1 MVTGSINP
9 AVSPVAFWIALS
21 ITAAILLTAVVRLLI
36 RLRRGRPPIDDD
48 GNIQRLSELAIVTAE
63 ASGGPRTP
71 VGDTYRHQS
80 AIEAARSLGGS
91 HLVALL
97 VPDATRWFG
106 LRLRVGVQLVA
117 DERVYHAGFLE
128 QPSDQRW
135 NELLR
140 PLRAERRLVSV
151 PVAIV
156 ERAGSLTITL
166 DLGRVDDAVHSAS
179 HQQPHR

>member
-9 AVSPVAFWIALS
+9 SNSPIAYWVALS
-21 ITAAILLTAVVRLLI
+21 ITAAVLLVALGRLVVRLS
-36 RLRRGRPPIDDD
+36 RGRPPIDDD
-48 GNIQRLSELAIVTAE
+48 GNIQRLSELTIVTVE
-63 ASGGPRTP
+63 GSDGPRTP
-71 VGDTYRHQS
+71 VGETYRHQS
-80 AIEAARSLGGS
+80 AIEAARSLGGAQ
-91 HLVALL
+91 LVALL

-135 NELLR
+135 NEILR

-151 PVAIV
+151 PVAIA

-166 DLGRVDDAVHSAS
+166 DLSGVDDAIRSAS
-179 HQQPHR
+179 HQQPHS